1 MILRYE
7 KFYKN
12 IKDASLPASCGGD
25 PDRRAQRKYAR
36 LFLRLFGRRG
46 NIQLSVVCSFGIRSY
61 RALCKNPRYNT
72 LYRKHKAR
80 KPHYKTVYGRS
91 ALRVK
96 VSLYSS
102 LTINTAYA
110 IFQLG
115 LGFYHSSFWFYSLAV
130 YYILL
135 AVMRFF
141 LLRDVKLASFDSGE
155 TIVSE
160 LKRYRFCGISLVL
173 MNVALAGI
181 VFFIAWQNRGF
192 EHHFITTIAL
202 AAFTFASLT
211 IAIVN
216 AVRYRKYNSPLFSA
230 AKAISLASAAV
241 SMLTLESAMLSAF
254 GKDGQESFRL
264 IMTSLTGAAVC
275 IFVLVMAIYMII
287 NSNKKLRKITE
298 EQSNGK

>member
-1 MILRYE
+1 MKRFIKILKALLFPPLAAVILIAVLSASMLVYSFVYLDGEGIFSYLSFALSAYALTVLCAKTPDIIRFIENTKRENRIIRRYM
-7 KFYKN
+7 
-12 IKDASLPASCGGD
+12 AD
-25 PDRRAQRKYAR
+25 P
-36 LFLRLFGRRG
+36 
-46 NIQLSVVCSFGIRSY
+46 
-61 RALCKNPRYNT
+61 
-72 LYRKHKAR
+72 
-80 KPHYKTVYGRS
+80 

-155 TIVSE
+155 NIVSE

-287 NSNKKLRKITE
+287 NSNKKLRKITG